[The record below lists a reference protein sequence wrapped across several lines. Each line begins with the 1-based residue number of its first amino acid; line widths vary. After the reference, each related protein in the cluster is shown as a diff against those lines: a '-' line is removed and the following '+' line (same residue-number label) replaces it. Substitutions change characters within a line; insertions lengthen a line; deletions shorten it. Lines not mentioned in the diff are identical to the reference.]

1 MMKICK
7 KDCELFLCGT
17 IIGSVIGMMLS
28 PKCGKEMREDM
39 MKIIEGVDKEFK
51 KTIKTLEEE
60 INDLDKEKNFDK
72 AKEKAENILEQAD
85 SLVDSAIKEKKPKLK
100 KMASDMQKKAR
111 AVTESVLDNL
121 E

>member
-1 MMKICK
+1 M
-7 KDCELFLCGT
+7 
-17 IIGSVIGMMLS
+17 
-28 PKCGKEMREDM
+28 
-39 MKIIEGVDKEFK
+39 
-51 KTIKTLEEE
+51 IKNIKNLEEE

-85 SLVDSAIKEKKPKLK
+85 SLVDSAIREKKPKLK